1 MMKMTVCIEKG
12 GVTEYTITV
21 SAIVGNAKMKGVTTK
36 VIMSMSM
43 IMNTMMMMILM
54 ITMMMTMMTMSSGIS
69 NDDYDDVSRHICLPF
84 RHKTSHFTFWTQ
96 CLITGRHIMMMIMM
110 AMTMMMIM
118 TMVMM
123 KMMMMMMMMIL
134 VILMVMVTVDS

>member
-43 IMNTMMMMILM
+43 IMITMMMM
-54 ITMMMTMMTMSSGIS
+54 MTMPSSIS
-69 NDDYDDVSRHICLPF
+69 ASNLHC
-84 RHKTSHFTFWTQ
+84 
-96 CLITGRHIMMMIMM
+96 
-110 AMTMMMIM
+110 
-118 TMVMM
+118 
-123 KMMMMMMMMIL
+123 IL
-134 VILMVMVTVDS
+134 

>member
-43 IMNTMMMMILM
+43 IMNTMI
-54 ITMMMTMMTMSSGIS
+54 MMTTSSGIS
-69 NDDYDDVSRHICLPF
+69 ASLSPTKPHTSPF
-84 RHKTSHFTFWTQ
+84 G
-96 CLITGRHIMMMIMM
+96 LN
-110 AMTMMMIM
+110 A
-118 TMVMM
+118 
-123 KMMMMMMMMIL
+123 
-134 VILMVMVTVDS
+134 